1 MIEQQKVEL
10 DANKRKQE
18 INAIQQYIGDQEYY
32 VQGPDGL
39 ATVAAQPWV
48 KNFYWETDYANI
60 PEVFNKV
67 WLQGKP

>member
-1 MIEQQKVEL
+1 
-10 DANKRKQE
+10 
-18 INAIQQYIGDQEYY
+18 

-60 PEVFNKV
+60 PEVFSKV
-67 WLQGKP
+67 WLQGKPS